1 MTVPVRPQVP
11 GLQAVGKGRLGLCA
25 VALAAARYRPVRWRT
40 YVRMRRT
47 YVYKLKPTAVQ
58 DQALNRYLNVTR
70 NLYNAAL
77 EQRITVY
84 RRRGETRGW
93 RRQSREIKN
102 CREAGLLQGCHVH
115 TAQTALKRLDL
126 AYGGAMVRVDAHGTS
141 QECSGCGVPVP
152 KALRERWHSCP
163 DCGLSIHRGHNAA
176 INIGQRAW
184 AVPVAEAA
192 SGSCASM
199 SSRR

>member
-11 GLQAVGKGRLGLCA
+11 GEGRLGFCA

-47 YVYKLKPTAVQ
+47 YVYKLEPTAVQ

-77 EQRITVY
+77 EQRNTVY
-84 RRRGETRGW
+84 RGRGETR
-93 RRQSREIKN
+93 
-102 CREAGLLQGCHVH
+102 
-115 TAQTALKRLDL
+115 
-126 AYGGAMVRVDAHGTS
+126 
-141 QECSGCGVPVP
+141 
-152 KALRERWHSCP
+152 
-163 DCGLSIHRGHNAA
+163 

-184 AVPVAEAA
+184 AVPFAEAA

>member
-1 MTVPVRPQVP
+1 
-11 GLQAVGKGRLGLCA
+11 
-25 VALAAARYRPVRWRT
+25 LANIRTDAARIL
-40 YVRMRRT
+40 
-47 YVYKLKPTAVQ
+47 YKLEPTAVQ

-84 RRRGETRGW
+84 HRR
-93 RRQSREIKN
+93 N
-102 CREAGLLQGCHVH
+102 
-115 TAQTALKRLDL
+115 
-126 AYGGAMVRVDAHGTS
+126 GTS

-163 DCGLSIHRGHNAA
+163 DCGLSIHRGHNAG

-184 AVPVAEAA
+184 AVPFAEAV
-192 SGSCASM
+192 SGSCASIEQSPM
-199 SSRR
+199 SEKLSGSIPCRVSRCY